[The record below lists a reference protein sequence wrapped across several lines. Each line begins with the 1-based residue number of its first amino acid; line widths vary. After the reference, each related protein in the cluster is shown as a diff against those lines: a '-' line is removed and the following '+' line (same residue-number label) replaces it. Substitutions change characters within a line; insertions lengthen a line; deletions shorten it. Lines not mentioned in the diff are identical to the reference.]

1 MKKLSPEPRIP
12 LYVVSALVLNLLFTL
27 WLLNSA
33 SNITVAASVCVV
45 FVISTIIAVR
55 LYQHEKRDRDYSLS
69 ESIIDGIA
77 GFVVLDRDL
86 RVMQVNQQFSK
97 ITGYAFAQ
105 IEARSI
111 LDLCFM
117 RNRTLIPTIQN
128 ALEHNYRWKGEVS
141 GMNRLGAPFTVNV
154 IVERLSQ
161 IVPHKE
167 KYVVTFTD
175 ITQRKDLERRLRTL
189 VETDSLTECWN
200 RRRFDRELDHYVNLA
215 NRYTNTQTCLAIIDI
230 DHFKRINDEFGHDQ
244 GDLTLK
250 EVAKVLRSRC
260 RATDII
266 SRVGGE
272 EFAVL
277 MPETTLNEAGE
288 AMHRLKEAIKQSSTL
303 GITISCGVSV
313 VHTQADRTYRK
324 ADKALYRAKQSGRNR
339 VCISETT
346 LGERKNRRSPV
357 QSIECSPLK
366 TVAVNHSRAS

>member
-1 MKKLSPEPRIP
+1 MKKLSPESRVP
-12 LYVVSALVLNLLFTL
+12 LYVVSALVLNLVCAFF
-27 WLLNSA
+27 LLNLASSA
-33 SNITVAASVCVV
+33 TEAASVCVL
-45 FVISTIIAVR
+45 FVISSTIALR
-55 LYQHEKRDRDYSLS
+55 LYEYEKRARNYSLS
-69 ESIIDGIA
+69 ESIIDGVA
-77 GFVVLDRDL
+77 GFVVLDGDL

-97 ITGYAFAQ
+97 ITGYAFSQ

-117 RNRTLIPTIQN
+117 KNRTLIPTIKI

-141 GMNRLGAPFTVNV
+141 GMNRLGASFTVNV

-161 IVPHKE
+161 IAPHKE

-175 ITQRKDLERRLRTL
+175 ITQRKDLERRLITL

-200 RRRFDRELDHYVNLA
+200 RRRFDRDLDHYVNLA
-215 NRYTNTQTCLAIIDI
+215 NRYTSTQTCLAIIDI
-230 DHFKRINDEFGHDQ
+230 DYFKRINDEFGHDQ

-250 EVAKVLRSRC
+250 EVAKVLQSRC

-288 AMHRLKEAIKQSSTL
+288 AMHRLKEAITQSSSL

-313 VHTQADRTYRK
+313 VHTQVERTYRK

-339 VCISETT
+339 VCVSETT
-346 LGERKNRRSPV
+346 PAECTNRRLPV
-357 QSIECSPLK
+357 HIMEGSPLK
-366 TVAVNHSRAS
+366 AVASNHSRAS